1 MKLKTLFAAIVCL
14 LSFGTAALAAGP
26 YDYKEVKGDMMQSR
40 IYKLKNG
47 LTVYLSVNKEKPRI
61 QTYIAVRTGSRND
74 PHETTGLAHYLEH
87 LMFKGTKQFGTSDY
101 QKELPYLNDIER
113 RYEQYRH
120 VTDAA
125 QRKQLY
131 HEIDSVSQIAAQY
144 NIPNEYDKLMS
155 SIGAEGT
162 NAYTSNDVTCY
173 TEDIPSNEVENWARI
188 QSDRFQNMVIRGF
201 HTELEAVYE
210 EYNISLA
217 KDARK
222 EWAAYFAK
230 QFPGHPYGMQ
240 TTLGTQEHLKN
251 PSITNIKNYFNR
263 YYCPNNVAICMSGD
277 FDPDKVIAT
286 IDKYFGT
293 WKPNPNLSRPEY
305 APVPTLTA
313 PTDTTVVGQEAEN
326 VMLGWKFDGAAALQA
341 DTLDVIAEVLSNG
354 KAGLFD
360 LDLDQKMAYLGGA
373 AFTYPLADYS
383 SLIVE
388 GLPKEGQTLEQVR
401 DLMLAEIE
409 KLKRGDFS
417 DDLLPS
423 VINNMKKAEYQKMED
438 NDSRANEFVDAFIN
452 GRKWEDVVGR
462 LDRISHMTK
471 QQIVDF
477 ARRHLLDNYV
487 AVYKRQG
494 VDSTQKKIDKPQ
506 ITPIPSNRDKQSAF
520 VAEIINSKV
529 DPIEPVFV
537 DFKRDITFGKTKKGL
552 PVQYIQN
559 KDNGLFSLQYVF
571 DFGTEADKRLNT
583 AADYTDYL
591 GTDKLTAEQLKQQF
605 YKLAC
610 SFKVGSGRDA
620 TYIQISGLDENR
632 TQAMQLMEQFIAN
645 VKPDTA
651 AWHKYVDLELKSR
664 AVNKLNQA
672 ANFAALYN
680 YAVYG
685 PYNPTRNVM
694 STDELQKTDPA
705 DLVKLIATLPA
716 YKHTV
721 RYYGPATLKELT
733 ASVDKLHPTARKL
746 ADVPAG
752 REYQEQ
758 LTPKTEILLAPY
770 NAKNIYMR
778 QYHNGGTQWTPEREP
793 LAALFN
799 NYFGGG
805 MNTVVFQELR
815 ESRGLAYNAYAMY
828 ATPSRKGHPE
838 FALTHIIS
846 QNDKMMDC
854 IRTFNAIV
862 DSVPQSER
870 AFALAK
876 QSLQKQI
883 ATERTTKG
891 AIFNMYVNA
900 KKLGLDYDINR
911 TVYEA
916 LPKLTLQDVVKFEQ
930 ENMAHKPYRYLI
942 LGDEQ
947 NLDIKSLEQIAPIK
961 RVTTD
966 EIFGY

>member
-1 MKLKTLFAAIVCL
+1 MKLKTLLSAVLCL
-14 LSFGTAALAAGP
+14 LSLGIVAQTATP

-305 APVPTLTA
+305 APVPKFTA

-360 LDLDQKMAYLGGA
+360 LDLSQKMAYLDGA

-552 PVQYIQN
+552 PVQYIQY

-610 SFKVGSGRDA
+610 SFRVGSGRDA

-694 STDELQKTDPA
+694 TTDELQKTAPA

-733 ASVDKLHPTARKL
+733 ASVDKLHATAHRL

-793 LAALFN
+793 LASLFN

-838 FALTHIIS
+838 FAVTHIIS

-862 DSVPQSER
+862 DTVPQSER

-891 AIFNMYVNA
+891 AIFNKYVNA

-916 LPKLTLQDVVKFEQ
+916 LPNLTLQDVVKFEQ

-961 RVTTD
+961 RLSTD